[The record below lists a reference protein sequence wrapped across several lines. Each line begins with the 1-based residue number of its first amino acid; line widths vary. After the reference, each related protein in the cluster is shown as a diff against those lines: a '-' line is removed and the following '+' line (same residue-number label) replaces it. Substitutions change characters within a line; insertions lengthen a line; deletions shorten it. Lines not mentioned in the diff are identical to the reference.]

1 LKGIWGLPQT
11 PGHGG
16 VQLSILQQLGI
27 DPKLILVNI
36 LGFVLLL
43 WILKK
48 FLYGPIT
55 KMLADRAE
63 QVRSTYEAAEAEKA
77 SMEQL
82 RTDYERRLA
91 GIEAEARQK
100 IQTAIKEAQS
110 VRDEIIADSRGRAE
124 GILQRGQEELL
135 REREKTL
142 VALRQEVAD
151 LVIGASSRLIERSL
165 DDAAHRKLVDDF
177 ISSVGKT
184 K

>member
-1 LKGIWGLPQT
+1 
-11 PGHGG
+11 
-16 VQLSILQQLGI
+16 
-27 DPKLILVNI
+27 
-36 LGFVLLL
+36 
-43 WILKK
+43 
-48 FLYGPIT
+48 
-55 KMLADRAE
+55 
-63 QVRSTYEAAEAEKA
+63 
-77 SMEQL
+77 MEQL